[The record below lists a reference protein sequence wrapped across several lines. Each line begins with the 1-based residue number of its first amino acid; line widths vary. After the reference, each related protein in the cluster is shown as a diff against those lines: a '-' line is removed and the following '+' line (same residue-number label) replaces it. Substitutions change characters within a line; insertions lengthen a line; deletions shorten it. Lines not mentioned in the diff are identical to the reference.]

1 MKKCENCLVV
11 CKSLTCYNNHKK
23 NVCNKNKKCEKCGAF
38 ETFKHNCSGYW
49 CNFCKKNTEVGH
61 KCFIIKSK
69 ETKIDFSGY
78 IFFDYECMHTSNNQ
92 HEPNLIVSTRLCVEC
107 VNKTNFCDGELCKT
121 YVFYNN
127 NEFGSWL
134 FHSRNKNFIAVA
146 HNMKSYDGF
155 FIMRFIINNLLPTD
169 NLPEILLNGSK
180 LLVIK
185 FNGVKII
192 DSINFIPMALSK
204 LPKTFGLAELKKGYF
219 PHFFNTPENQKYI
232 GEYPSE
238 NFYGCEYMS
247 VEENNKFRS
256 WYSTQKNQ
264 TFNLQEE
271 LLSYCKS
278 DVDILVKSCLKF
290 RELFM
295 MITTSD
301 DFTKGID
308 PFINSLTMPSA
319 CHDVYRKLF
328 MPENSIAL
336 IPDFGYQNQEST
348 SVKAILWLKYISAK
362 FKINIRHARNGGE
375 KKIDNFKLDG
385 WHEETET
392 AYEFHGCPK
401 CYNETT
407 FNSPKNEHMSE
418 TYMNHVKRINHIKTK
433 VKNLVEI
440 WECEYNNLVKGDEH
454 LHNIVKD
461 ENDLPY
467 FHTYKHDE
475 PCEKLTCT
483 IKRSN
488 VKFIY

>member
-1 MKKCENCLVV
+1 
-11 CKSLTCYNNHKK
+11 
-23 NVCNKNKKCEKCGAF
+23 
-38 ETFKHNCSGYW
+38 
-49 CNFCKKNTEVGH
+49 
-61 KCFIIKSK
+61 
-69 ETKIDFSGY
+69 
-78 IFFDYECMHTSNNQ
+78 MHTSNNQ

-392 AYEFHGCPK
+392 AYFMDAQNVIMK
-401 CYNETT
+401 RLLT
-407 FNSPKNEHMSE
+407 
-418 TYMNHVKRINHIKTK
+418 HVKMNT
-433 VKNLVEI
+433 
-440 WECEYNNLVKGDEH
+440 
-454 LHNIVKD
+454 
-461 ENDLPY
+461 
-467 FHTYKHDE
+467 
-475 PCEKLTCT
+475 
-483 IKRSN
+483 
-488 VKFIY
+488 